1 MENAAI
7 HVSGEHKRPALLTV
21 LCVMTFLFSGLA
33 TVLSFAGLLSAE
45 WLMNML
51 KPYLPDLAN
60 VSSSLLI
67 VSFLLCVVIFGLSL
81 WGAILMFLRRRAGF
95 VLYII
100 PNGILLVGQA
110 VLTFSAFN
118 VMFLLFLLISI
129 LFILLYAMQ
138 VKFMK
143 E

>member
-1 MENAAI
+1 MENAA
-7 HVSGEHKRPALLTV
+7 SQTPLEHKRPALLTV

-45 WLMNML
+45 WLMSML

-60 VSSSLLI
+60 YSSSLLI
-67 VSFLLCVVIFGLSL
+67 VSFLVCVIIFGLSL
-81 WGAILMFLRRRAGF
+81 WGAILMFLRRRSGF

-100 PNGILLVGQA
+100 PNGLLLAAQA

-118 VMFLLFLLISI
+118 VFFLLFLLISV

-138 VKFMK
+138 VKYMK

>member
-7 HVSGEHKRPALLTV
+7 HVSGEHKRSALLTV